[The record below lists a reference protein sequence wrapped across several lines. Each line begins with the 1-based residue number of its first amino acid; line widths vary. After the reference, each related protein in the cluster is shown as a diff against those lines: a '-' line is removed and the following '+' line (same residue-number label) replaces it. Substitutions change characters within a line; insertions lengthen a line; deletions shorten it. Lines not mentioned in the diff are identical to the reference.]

1 MGKIVEFESK
11 KEQFDTQE
19 LLDFKA
25 MVEVQLD
32 AARACSEPLLQ
43 NLAWINT
50 QLSYNEAGQL
60 NLPFEDNLLEIGIE
74 SIFSI

>member
-32 AARACSEPLLQ
+32 AARAFSD
-43 NLAWINT
+43 LAWINT

>member
-32 AARACSEPLLQ
+32 AAREHSAVLQ
-43 NLAWINT
+43 
-50 QLSYNEAGQL
+50 
-60 NLPFEDNLLEIGIE
+60 
-74 SIFSI
+74 